1 MFVPDTNIIIQAF
14 LGKEP
19 YASWLV
25 ENIKA
30 KKMLLSAV
38 VVAELLSGANDD
50 EENAITKML
59 NIVEVLSVDKKVA
72 QTGGKYR
79 RKYNQ
84 KSKKVW
90 LMDCLIAAT
99 CKINNTT
106 LVTHDKKDYPMKDI
120 KIINLKS

>member
-38 VVAELLSGANDD
+38 VLAELLSGANKD
-50 EENAITKML
+50 EENAIIKML
-59 NIVEVLSVDKKVA
+59 NVVEVFSVGKKVA
-72 QTGGKYR
+72 QIGGEYR

-99 CKINNTT
+99 CKVHGAT
-106 LVTHDKKDYPMKDI
+106 LVTYDKKDYPMKDI
-120 KIINLKS
+120 KILNLKS